1 MRNIWP
7 RILENQWAEQQD
19 SGTDLEDK
27 LWNFFRRRRRHS
39 RNEELADII
48 SVLLFGRM
56 RRRRH
61 SRNQEVTDRFDTEFR
76 GTGGTRR
83 PILVDT
89 TRTPRLFAANDYDK
103 RSFQEINLMNRFL
116 AEA

>member
-19 SGTDLEDK
+19 SGTELEDK

-61 SRNQEVTDRFDTEFR
+61 ARNQEVTDRFDAE
-76 GTGGTRR
+76 
-83 PILVDT
+83 PEELVDPFWLIQRGRQGSSPQMIT
-89 TRTPRLFAANDYDK
+89 TKDLFK
-103 RSFQEINLMNRFL
+103 KLIG
-116 AEA
+116 